1 MVTQAKTMS
10 LEQAKSLYLQVAQFG
25 GVDREMIGS
34 HPIAERA
41 SQMPW
46 MTEDEFREL
55 QISIHEHGLIEKV
68 ELNASDEVCDGRNRL
83 LACFAQDVDPEFKYS
98 EMDND
103 KDLVDVRNLRRR
115 HLEPGVRAM
124 LYLKMN
130 GHIAGL
136 DSDDAAE
143 VQADETSGSSPI
155 VSGVSNE
162 LAADNT
168 EPKASSEPAATATV
182 AGTAETKKPD
192 KGGSKKKSGK
202 AEKKKTLEQQAKEA
216 GVSDRTMRSAHNV
229 NDSGVDELKD
239 AAINGDISLRDAEQ
253 ISTLPPEQQRQELSS
268 RESTGRKRRQVSES
282 EFNLDK
288 TVESFGRR
296 ISKMLAGVPQSMR
309 DTVHRRLGES
319 FGSTVRLEKETSDLM
334 NSEGV
339 VPYVEQ
345 LIAEMPKTERAG
357 AEKALA
363 ERYGNVVVAKDAD
376 TVLPKI
382 AGLIEGLSERE
393 KKKVATALGE
403 QFKSTP
409 TKPADY
415 LPKLPDDHAAACEV
429 LQKEIKVRV
438 EQLMGFEDW
447 EVNGRRDSGRA
458 LKKSALGQFR
468 KFAQHAKLETE
479 EQPSLIDV
487 KYPEHLDNDDFKTAW
502 TEWLGAKTR
511 QKKAVTVQTQAR
523 QLNILAH
530 FDTKQAVEIL
540 TKAMQKPWD
549 GIPVYRELASTSW
562 DGRPPAFPPADAAPA
577 DAAPATQGQ
586 SAPAK
591 PRIPNVPTRPAMTDR
606 SRHGRLD
613 TSRVPTVEENDASAD
628 A

>member
-1 MVTQAKTMS
+1 MS
-10 LEQAKSLYLQVAQFG
+10 LEQAKSLYLQIAEFG
-25 GVDREMIGS
+25 GANREMIGS
-34 HPIAERA
+34 HPIAESA
-41 SQMPW
+41 SMMPW

-55 QISIHEHGLIEKV
+55 QVSIHEHGLIEKV
-68 ELNASDEVCDGRNRL
+68 ELNSSDEVCDGRNRL
-83 LACFAQDVDPEFKYS
+83 LACMAMDVDPEFKYS

-115 HLEPGVRAM
+115 HLEPGRRAM
-124 LYLKMN
+124 LYLKLT
-130 GHIAGL
+130 GHGTEDESADIE
-136 DSDDAAE
+136 AE
-143 VQADETSGSSPI
+143 SPAETSAQVSSEPA
-155 VSGVSNE
+155 VEDTAPKVSNE
-162 LAADNT
+162 LPSTGASSAAT
-168 EPKASSEPAATATV
+168 ETDKKPERSASPKASGGRKSKSVREQ
-182 AGTAETKKPD
+182 AE
-192 KGGSKKKSGK
+192 
-202 AEKKKTLEQQAKEA
+202 EA
-216 GVSDRTMRSAHNV
+216 GVAIRTMRQARRV
-229 NDSGVDELKD
+229 TTDGVDELKQ
-239 AAINGDISLRDAEQ
+239 AALDGDISVSDAQ
-253 ISTLPPEQQRQELSS
+253 RIATKPPEEQRQEVES
-268 RESTGRKRRQVSES
+268 RAGRGKKRPVSEAD
-282 EFNLDK
+282 FNLDK

-334 NSEGV
+334 NSDGV

-363 ERYGNVVVAKDAD
+363 ERYGSVVVAKDAD

-403 QFKSTP
+403 QFKLPTG

-415 LPKLPDDHAAACEV
+415 LPKLADDHAAACETV
-429 LQKEIKVRV
+429 QKEIKVRV
-438 EQLMGFEDW
+438 DQLMGFEDW
-447 EVNGRRDSGRA
+447 EVNGRRDSGRT

-479 EQPSLIDV
+479 EQATLIDV

-502 TEWLGAKTR
+502 TEWLGAKAR
-511 QKKAVTVQTQAR
+511 QKKAVTVQTQTR
-523 QLNILAH
+523 QLNILSH

-549 GIPVYRELASTSW
+549 GIPVYRELATTNW
-562 DGRPPAFPPADAAPA
+562 DGRPPAFPPADATPPA
-577 DAAPATQGQ
+577 DAPPATQGQ

-591 PRIPNVPTRPAMTDR
+591 PRIPNVPTRPSSTPDR
-606 SRHGRLD
+606 SHHGRLD
-613 TSRVPTVEENDASAD
+613 TSRVPTVKESRASAD
-628 A
+628 E

>member
-1 MVTQAKTMS
+1 MVSEVKTMS
-10 LEQAKSLYLQVAQFG
+10 LEQAKSLYLQVAEFG
-25 GVDREMIGS
+25 GANREMIGS
-34 HPIAERA
+34 HPIAESA
-41 SQMPW
+41 SLMPW

-55 QISIHEHGLIEKV
+55 QISIHQHGLIEKV

-103 KDLVDVRNLRRR
+103 TDLVDVRNLRRR
-115 HLEPGVRAM
+115 HLEPGRRAM
-124 LYLKMN
+124 LYLKLN
-130 GHIAGL
+130 GHNLDL
-136 DSDDAAE
+136 DSGDASDVPSA
-143 VQADETSGSSPI
+143 VMSDNSTDAP
-155 VSGVSNE
+155 GVSSE
-162 LAADNT
+162 LAAVDT
-168 EPKASSEPAATATV
+168 EPQVSKELASTESSS
-182 AGTAETKKPD
+182 GTAEKKNKRERSSTP
-192 KGGSKKKSGK
+192 K
-202 AEKKKTLEQQAKEA
+202 AGKKKTVAQQAQEA
-216 GVSDRTMRSAHNV
+216 GVATRTMGSARIVHE
-229 NDSGVDELKD
+229 SGIDELKQ
-239 AAINGDISLRDAEQ
+239 AALDGEISVSEAER
-253 ISTLPPEQQRQELSS
+253 IAGKPPEEQKEELENRSGEGS
-268 RESTGRKRRQVSES
+268 KRRKVSEAD
-282 EFNLDK
+282 FDLKK
-288 TVESFGRR
+288 TVESFGKR

-309 DTVHRRLGES
+309 DTVHRRLAES
-319 FGSTVRLEKETSDLM
+319 FGATVRLEKETSDLM

-345 LIAEMPKTERAG
+345 LIAEMPKTERRG
-357 AEKALA
+357 AEEALA
-363 ERYGNVVVAKDAD
+363 VRYGNVVVAKDAD

-403 QFKSTP
+403 QFKSATP

-415 LPKLPDDHAAACEV
+415 LPKLPDDHAAACEAV
-429 LQKEIKVRV
+429 QKEIKVRV
-438 EQLMGFEDW
+438 EQLTGFEDW
-447 EVNGRRDSGRA
+447 EVNGRRDAGRA

-511 QKKAVTVQTQAR
+511 QKKAVSVQTQAR

-549 GIPVYRELASTSW
+549 GIPVYRELASTNW

-577 DAAPATQGQ
+577 THGQ
-586 SAPAK
+586 SAPAR
-591 PRIPNVPTRPAMTDR
+591 PRIPNVPTRSSTPDR
-606 SRHGRLD
+606 SHHGRLD
-613 TSRVPTVEENDASAD
+613 TSRVPTVKESRASAD
-628 A
+628 E